1 VNGHACL
8 FTLMLVLHVLVAV
21 LGLGSMLSIAVVALI
36 TRRAG
41 RGPGEELPWIAPLLR
56 LSAFSLATM
65 LATGIILDLAAKGA
79 FRGSWWFRGSVLL
92 LIAGGALNGAA
103 RRTIRS
109 GNVKQADHGFVLQ
122 RIERIAYAMCAVV
135 AGITVL
141 MEVKPF

>member
-1 VNGHACL
+1 M
-8 FTLMLVLHVLVAV
+8 F
-21 LGLGSMLSIAVVALI
+21 SIAVVAL
-36 TRRAG
+36 TNRRAG
-41 RGPGEELPWIAPLLR
+41 RGAEEVLPWIAPLLR
-56 LSAFSLATM
+56 VSSFSLATM

-79 FRGSWWFRGSVLL
+79 FRGLWWFRGSVLL

-103 RRTIRS
+103 RRTVRS
-109 GNVKQADHGFVLQ
+109 GCVKQADHGFVLR

>member
-1 VNGHACL
+1 
-8 FTLMLVLHVLVAV
+8 
-21 LGLGSMLSIAVVALI
+21 MLSIAVVVLI

-41 RGPGEELPWIAPLLR
+41 RGPGEVLPWIAPLLR

-65 LATGIILDLAAKGA
+65 LATGIILDLVAKGA
-79 FRGSWWFRGSVLL
+79 FRGAWWFRGSVLL

-109 GNVKQADHGFVLQ
+109 GLMKHSDCGLVLL

>member
-1 VNGHACL
+1 
-8 FTLMLVLHVLVAV
+8 
-21 LGLGSMLSIAVVALI
+21 MLSIAVVALI
-36 TRRAG
+36 TCRAG
-41 RGPGEELPWIAPLLR
+41 RGPGEVLPWIAPLLR

-109 GNVKQADHGFVLQ
+109 GYVKQADHGFVLQ